1 MNKINKKING
11 DKLKDSQYKKLY
23 DIFKENIIKKTKNN
37 NKNETHDTLT
47 EMIKTKIKKLINKH
61 LNISELYQLQKDYQ
75 YYFINKGIN
84 NLESDYYELIKILKK
99 NVSLSNPKEF
109 INNFDKY
116 MKELYNLKEVNNSIE
131 SLSEKFKEM
140 RDYTSKNFCQVYY

>member
-61 LNISELYQLQKDYQ
+61 LNISELYQLQKEYQ